1 MNNEWAFWPAFCF
14 LGGFGPAGFGFFE
27 VAPGTGCAPPSSCEP
42 RDKALAVSQSP
53 TDRLGAVRDIAE
65 RVARSHGLELFDV
78 QFRRESIGWM
88 LRIVI
93 DRVGSPAAE
102 HTGDSGENVTVS
114 DCATVSTDVS
124 AILDAEITFE
134 QHYTLE
140 VSSPGLDRPLRG
152 LDDFVRFVGRRVRI
166 VTNELVDGQRFVSG
180 RIADVDDGTIVI
192 EDGKTTRRVP
202 GTAVARAQL
211 EVEI

>member
-1 MNNEWAFWPAFCF
+1 M
-14 LGGFGPAGFGFFE
+14 
-27 VAPGTGCAPPSSCEP
+27 
-42 RDKALAVSQSP
+42 
-53 TDRLGAVRDIAE
+53 RDIAE